1 MSSRIV
7 KFALAATFS
16 LLAAAAH
23 AQYPNKP
30 VKFLV
35 PYPAGQATDVVAR
48 LLADGLSKVWGQQ
61 VIVENRGGGAAIP
74 GLVAGRDAPPDG
86 YTITL
91 GTSAAVVVN
100 QAIFEKLPYDVM
112 AEFVFVCNVFRNP
125 LLIVANSST
134 PYRTLKDVVDAAKK
148 DPGKLNWGY
157 PGMGT
162 TQHLTGEM
170 FKFRAGVDIQ
180 GVMYK
185 GSAPAVTDLLGNQI
199 PLSVDSVAGTLAQI
213 QSGKLRA
220 IAMTTAKRVPQLPD
234 VPTVAESGYPQFEGT
249 GWGGLIAPK
258 GTPPEIVEKIATDVL
273 KLLADKD
280 MQAKF
285 VDKGLIIEPM
295 GSKEWTEYVKQ
306 ETVKWHDVA
315 KRANV
320 KAE

>member
-1 MSSRIV
+1 MQSRLIR
-7 KFALAATFS
+7 FALAAMLS

-23 AQYPNKP
+23 AQYPSKP

-48 LLADGLSKVWGQQ
+48 LLADGLSKMWGQQ

-74 GLVAGRDAPPDG
+74 GLVAGRDAPADG

-112 AEFVFVCNVFRNP
+112 KDFVFVVNVFRNP
-125 LLIVANSST
+125 LLIVTNAGT
-134 PYRTLKDVVDAAKK
+134 PYYTLKDVVDAAKK
-148 DPGKLNWGY
+148 EPGKLNWGY

-199 PLSVDSVAGTLAQI
+199 PLSLDSVAGTFTQI
-213 QSGKLRA
+213 KAGKLRA
-220 IAMTTAKRVPQLPD
+220 IAITTAKRIPQLPD
-234 VPTVAESGYPQFEGT
+234 VPTVAESGYPEFEGT

-273 KLLADKD
+273 KLLADKE

-285 VDKGLIIEPM
+285 VEKGLIIEPM
-295 GSKEWTEYVKQ
+295 ASKEWTEYVKL
-306 ETVKWHDVA
+306 ETQKWHEVA

>member
-1 MSSRIV
+1 MYSRIARMV
-7 KFALAATFS
+7 LGAAFA

-30 VKFLV
+30 VKFIV

-61 VIVENRGGGAAIP
+61 VIVDNRGGGAAIP
-74 GLVAGRDAPPDG
+74 GLVAGRDAPADG

-112 AEFVFVCNVFRNP
+112 KDFVFICNVFRNP
-125 LLIVANSST
+125 LLIVANAET
-134 PYRTLKDVVDAAKK
+134 PYYTLKDVVDAAKK
-148 DPGKLNWGY
+148 NPGKLNWGY

-180 GVMYK
+180 GIMYK

-199 PLSVDSVAGTLAQI
+199 PLAVDSVAGTFAQI
-213 QSGKLRA
+213 KSGKVRA
-220 IAMTTAKRVPQLPD
+220 IAMTTAKRIPQLPD
-234 VPTVAESGYPQFEGT
+234 VPTVAESGYPEFEGT
-249 GWGGLIAPK
+249 GWGGFIAPK
-258 GTPPEIVEKIATDVL
+258 GTPPEIVEKISADVL

-295 GSKEWTEYVKQ
+295 ASKEWTEYVKQ
-306 ETVKWHDVA
+306 ETIKWHDVA